1 MSTEYINIEISIFKK
16 LHDKNITEYDRK
28 VFYTLCAHATFKH
41 KVFGIYSRQ
50 TYSTLVN
57 AVEALTNDRKQIAHL
72 QRSVRRLEDACLVKV
87 LFESR
92 EVEHFNK
99 SKGKGNQDHKELIIS
114 LDTTATLQS
123 ICSAIENNVE
133 DFNIYAE
140 RIKELEK
147 NIGIKLNI
155 VNKTKSIKTRLRST
169 SAELEE
175 DSKLAAEFF
184 PSQLQVVPDPALIS
198 STIDSANAGARY
210 LVKRT
215 SVPFDT
221 T

>member
-28 VFYTLCAHATFKH
+28 VFYTLCANATFKH

-72 QRSVRRLEDACLVKV
+72 QRSVRRLEDAGLVKV

-92 EVEHFNK
+92 DVEHFNK
-99 SKGKGNQDHKELIIS
+99 SKGNQDHKELIIS

-155 VNKTKSIKTRLRST
+155 VNKTKSIKTRLKST

-184 PSQLQVVPDPALIS
+184 PAQIHSFPEDTLIS
-198 STIDSANAGARY
+198 SAIASARDSP
-210 LVKRT
+210 T
-215 SVPFDT
+215 
-221 T
+221 

>member
-72 QRSVRRLEDACLVKV
+72 QRSVRRLEDAGLVKV

-99 SKGKGNQDHKELIIS
+99 SKGNQDHKELIIS

-147 NIGIKLNI
+147 NISIKLNI
-155 VNKTKSIKTRLRST
+155 VNKTKSIKKRLKST

-184 PSQLQVVPDPALIS
+184 PAQIHSFPEAALIS
-198 STIDSANAGARY
+198 SAIASARDSP
-210 LVKRT
+210 T
-215 SVPFDT
+215 
-221 T
+221 